1 MNTINSNQVEVTE
14 NAQTTSEVVK
24 AIVAFDKRIETLK
37 ELTESGKKFARLEN
51 NRVINRKNVDDKKRS
66 IKEVGV
72 LQTITVVEAEK
83 VVQLGHTIID
93 FETGEVISDPQFY
106 KVIIDGQ
113 HRYTAFKE
121 LLAEYESKD
130 IVFDKELSV
139 TTLIIEGISLLKVLY
154 EINNRVNKWDGRDF
168 PGALD
173 EETLTKYPLLSQIK
187 LLTNEGY
194 SLDSACKW
202 LTFKNEI
209 TKAVLTKVV
218 SGEKLP
224 EKIIAK
230 ITNTKGVERGLIIL
244 KSAKKTLSETVL
256 KSRTV
261 IDWII
266 SKYDNLDDRG
276 KGTFETDMCSFFESI
291 DKKQSEAIEKAKG
304 TRGVNTKE
312 DIILKSLNKFYNDFQ
327 NNKKEAA

>member
-1 MNTINSNQVEVTE
+1 MEITKIISANGTE

-24 AIVAFDKRIETLK
+24 ATVAFAKRIETLK

-121 LLAEYESKD
+121 LLAEATENGE
-130 IVFDKELSV
+130 VFDKELSV

-173 EETLTKYPLLSQIK
+173 EETLKKYPLLSQIK

-209 TKAVLTKVV
+209 TKAVLSNVV

-224 EKIIAK
+224 EKIIGK
-230 ITNTKGVERGLIIL
+230 ITNLKGIERGLDIL
-244 KSAKKTLSETVL
+244 KSAKKTLSEKVL
-256 KSRTV
+256 KTRTV

-266 SKYDNLDDRG
+266 SKYDYLDDEGRG
-276 KGTFETDMCSFFESI
+276 AFRSDMCSFFESL
-291 DKKQSEAIEKAKG
+291 DKKQSETIEKAKG
-304 TRGVNTKE
+304 TRGVITKE
-312 DIILKSLNKFYNDFQ
+312 DIILKSLNKFYNEFLIQ
-327 NNKKEAA
+327 KQVA

>member
-1 MNTINSNQVEVTE
+1 MEITKIISANGTE

-24 AIVAFDKRIETLK
+24 ATVAFAKRIETLK

-173 EETLTKYPLLSQIK
+173 EETLKKYPLLSQIK

-209 TKAVLTKVV
+209 TKAVLSNVV

-224 EKIIAK
+224 EKVIAK
-230 ITNTKGVERGLIIL
+230 ITNLKGIERGLNIL
-244 KSAKKTLSETVL
+244 ESAKKTLSETVL
-256 KSRTV
+256 KTRTV

-266 SKYDNLDDRG
+266 SKYDYLDDEGRG
-276 KGTFETDMCSFFESI
+276 AFRSDMCSFFESL
-291 DKKQSEAIEKAKG
+291 DKKQSETIEKAKG
-304 TRGVNTKE
+304 TRGVITKE
-312 DIILKSLNKFYNDFQ
+312 DIILKSLNKFYNEFLIQ
-327 NNKKEAA
+327 KQVA

>member
-1 MNTINSNQVEVTE
+1 M
-14 NAQTTSEVVK
+14 
-24 AIVAFDKRIETLK
+24 
-37 ELTESGKKFARLEN
+37 
-51 NRVINRKNVDDKKRS
+51 
-66 IKEVGV
+66 
-72 LQTITVVEAEK
+72 
-83 VVQLGHTIID
+83 
-93 FETGEVISDPQFY
+93 
-106 KVIIDGQ
+106 
-113 HRYTAFKE
+113 
-121 LLAEYESKD
+121 
-130 IVFDKELSV
+130 
-139 TTLIIEGISLLKVLY
+139 
-154 EINNRVNKWDGRDF
+154 
-168 PGALD
+168 
-173 EETLTKYPLLSQIK
+173 
-187 LLTNEGY
+187 
-194 SLDSACKW
+194 DSACKW

-276 KGTFETDMCSFFESI
+276 KGTFETDMCSFFERI

-312 DIILKSLNKFYNDFQ
+312 DIILKSLNKFYNEFLIQ
-327 NNKKEAA
+327 KQVA

>member
-1 MNTINSNQVEVTE
+1 METTKIISANGTE
-14 NAQTTSEVVK
+14 NAQTTSKVVK
-24 AIVAFDKRIETLK
+24 ATVAFDKKIETLK
-37 ELTESGKKFARLEN
+37 ELLKSGKKFARLAS
-51 NRVINRKNVDDKKRS
+51 NREVNRKNVEDKKKS

-83 VVQLGHTIID
+83 IVKLGYKITD
-93 FETGEVISDPQFY
+93 FETGEEISDPESY
-106 KVIIDGQ
+106 IVIIDGQ
-113 HRYTAFKE
+113 HRYTAFNE
-121 LLAEYESKD
+121 LLAEATENGE
-130 IVFDKELSV
+130 VFDKELSV

-173 EETLTKYPLLSQIK
+173 EETLKKYPLLSQIK

-209 TKAVLTKVV
+209 TKAVLSNVV

-224 EKIIAK
+224 EKIIGK
-230 ITNTKGVERGLIIL
+230 ITNLKGIERGLDIL
-244 KSAKKTLSETVL
+244 KSAKKTLSEKVL
-256 KSRTV
+256 KTRTV

-266 SKYDNLDDRG
+266 SKYDYLDDEGRG
-276 KGTFETDMCSFFESI
+276 AFRSDMCSFFESL
-291 DKKQSEAIEKAKG
+291 DKKQSETIEKAKG
-304 TRGVNTKE
+304 TRGVITKE
-312 DIILKSLNKFYNDFQ
+312 DIILKSLNKFYNEFLIQ
-327 NNKKEAA
+327 KQVA

>member
-1 MNTINSNQVEVTE
+1 METTKIISANGTE

-72 LQTITVVEAEK
+72 LQTITVVEAKK
-83 VVQLGHTIID
+83 VVELGYKVVD
-93 FETGEVISDPQFY
+93 FETGEEISDPESY

-113 HRYTAFKE
+113 HRYTAFNELSKE
-121 LLAEYESKD
+121 ATENGE
-130 IVFDKELSV
+130 VFDKELSV
-139 TTLIIEGISLLKVLY
+139 TTLTFENVELLKILN
-154 EINNRVNKWDGRDF
+154 EINNEVRKWDGKDYINMVEMATK
-168 PGALD
+168 GKYSLLTEID
-173 EETLTKYPLLSQIK
+173 KLTKAD
-187 LLTNEGY
+187 Y

-230 ITNTKGVERGLIIL
+230 ITNTKGVDRGLNIL
-244 KSAKKTLSETVL
+244 ESAKKTLSETVL
-256 KSRTV
+256 KTRTV

-291 DKKQSEAIEKAKG
+291 DKKQSETIEKAKG

-312 DIILKSLNKFYNDFQ
+312 DIILKSLNNFYDEFLKQ
-327 NNKKEAA
+327 KQAA

>member
-1 MNTINSNQVEVTE
+1 MNINNLNTSSENNQNVD
-14 NAQTTSEVVK
+14 VK

-37 ELTESGKKFARLEN
+37 ELKESGKKFARLEN

-72 LQTITVVEAEK
+72 LQTITVLEAEK

-121 LLAEYESKD
+121 LSKEATEKGE
-130 IVFDKELSV
+130 VFDKELSV
-139 TTLIIEGISLLKVLY
+139 TTLTFENVELLKILN
-154 EINNRVNKWDGRDF
+154 EINNEVRKWDGKDYINMVEMATK
-168 PGALD
+168 GKYSLLTEID
-173 EETLTKYPLLSQIK
+173 KLTKAD
-187 LLTNEGY
+187 Y

-230 ITNTKGVERGLIIL
+230 ITNTKGVDRGLNIL
-244 KSAKKTLSETVL
+244 ESAKKTLSETVL
-256 KSRTV
+256 KTRTV

-291 DKKQSEAIEKAKG
+291 DKKQSETIEKAKG

-312 DIILKSLNKFYNDFQ
+312 DIILKSLNNFYDEFLKQ
-327 NNKKEAA
+327 KQAA

>member
-1 MNTINSNQVEVTE
+1 MEKNIYTENSAE
-14 NAQTTSEVVK
+14 NAQTTSEEVK
-24 AIVAFDKRIETLK
+24 AMVAFNKKVDTLK
-37 ELTESGKKFARLEN
+37 ELKESGKKFARLAN
-51 NRVINRKNVDDKKRS
+51 NRVVNRKNVDDKKRS

-113 HRYTAFKE
+113 HRYTAFNE

-209 TKAVLTKVV
+209 TKAVLSNVV

-224 EKIIAK
+224 EKIIPK
-230 ITNTKGVERGLIIL
+230 ITNLKGIERGLDIL

-256 KSRTV
+256 KTRTV

-266 SKYDNLDDRG
+266 SKYDYLDDEGRG
-276 KGTFETDMCSFFESI
+276 AFRSDMCSFFESL
-291 DKKQSEAIEKAKG
+291 DKKQSETIEKAKG
-304 TRGVNTKE
+304 TRGVITKE

>member
-1 MNTINSNQVEVTE
+1 METTKIISANGTE
-14 NAQTTSEVVK
+14 NAQTTSEEVK
-24 AIVAFDKRIETLK
+24 AMVAFNKKVDTLK
-37 ELTESGKKFARLEN
+37 ELKESGKKFARLAN
-51 NRVINRKNVDDKKRS
+51 NRVVNRKNVDDKKRS

-209 TKAVLTKVV
+209 TKAVLSNVV

-230 ITNTKGVERGLIIL
+230 ITNMKGIERGLDIL
-244 KSAKKTLSETVL
+244 ESAKKTLSETVL
-256 KSRTV
+256 KTRTV

-266 SKYDNLDDRG
+266 SKYDYLDDEGRG
-276 KGTFETDMCSFFESI
+276 AFRSDMCSFFESL
-291 DKKQSEAIEKAKG
+291 DKKQSETIEKAKG
-304 TRGVNTKE
+304 TRGVITKE
-312 DIILKSLNKFYNDFQ
+312 DIILKSLNKFYNEFLIQ
-327 NNKKEAA
+327 KQVA